1 MNTLKCLLKTVLTL
15 CFTLMIVSCG
25 ARTPEPYQKDRAPEA
40 RDQYTGTKGL
50 QQKIKDEKA
59 IAKKKQNER
68 CEEAQFRWME
78 AQAADDQAAIALAKR
93 NVDKHCAKN

>member
-1 MNTLKCLLKTVLTL
+1 MLESKSLLKAVVSMSCVFVL
-15 CFTLMIVSCG
+15 VACG

-40 RDQYTGTKGL
+40 RDQYTGNKGL
-50 QQKIKDEKA
+50 QQKLKDEQA